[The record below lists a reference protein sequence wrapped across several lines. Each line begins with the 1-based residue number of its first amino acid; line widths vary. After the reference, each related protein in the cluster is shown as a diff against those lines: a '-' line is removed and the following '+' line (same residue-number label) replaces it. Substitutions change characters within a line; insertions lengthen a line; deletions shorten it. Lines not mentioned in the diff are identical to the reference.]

1 MKEEN
6 AQKVYRFLRGRQIA
20 HMSYELFRIVG
31 TDESVLEFVDHV
43 NITLRG
49 DDVQGFDTK

>member
-6 AQKVYRFLRGRQIA
+6 AQKVDRFLRGRQIA
-20 HMSYELFRIVG
+20 HMMYELFRIAG
-31 TDESVLEFVDHV
+31 TNESVLEFVDLV

-49 DDVQGFDTK
+49 DDVQGFDSK